1 MKKFT
6 AVLVVLCMVIGM
18 MPVVSMAE
26 TDTITAVRM
35 AYFNSS
41 GSEWKYTDGDNVLV
55 STGASGWEGADS
67 FTDLDGTKVTQ
78 SSLSALKKLPSVTM
92 KK

>member
-35 AYFNSS
+35 A
-41 GSEWKYTDGDNVLV
+41 
-55 STGASGWEGADS
+55 
-67 FTDLDGTKVTQ
+67 
-78 SSLSALKKLPSVTM
+78 
-92 KK
+92 